1 MIEIKHKRDCCGCHA
16 CASVCAH
23 QAITMQTDSE
33 GFLYPVV
40 DKSTCTDCGLCE
52 QVCPVIHQASP
63 TRPLKVYAARSN
75 DEELR
80 RKSSSGG
87 IFTLLAEA
95 VIHEGGVVF
104 GAKFDERWNVIHSWT
119 DTLDGLAD
127 FRGSKYV
134 QSTIGNT
141 YKEAKEF
148 LLQGRKVL
156 FTGTPC
162 QIAGLKRYLRKD
174 YENLLA
180 VDVICHGVPS
190 PLVWQKYLD
199 EMRTKG
205 EITGISF
212 RDKTNGWAQYA
223 FRLNYIPTEGN
234 GPTPNR
240 AKEQTLL
247 LPRSENAF
255 MRGFL
260 ADLYLRPSCHACPAR
275 SGKSGSDITLGDFWG
290 IQKVYPELNDNKGYS
305 AILIRSEK
313 GQAYYRDLKIVDTG
327 SNYDCL
333 LPENPSLEHS
343 PKHTRYARRFWR
355 EFTQKG
361 LACISPICK
370 QKNNL
375 NLKAQYIKIKR
386 ALLGLLRR

>member
-40 DKSTCTDCGLCE
+40 DKSTCTDCGLCK

-75 DEELR
+75 DKELR
-80 RKSSSGG
+80 RKSYSGG
-87 IFTLLAEA
+87 IFTLLPEA

-134 QSTIGNT
+134 QSAIGNT

-174 YENLLA
+174 Y
-180 VDVICHGVPS
+180 
-190 PLVWQKYLD
+190 
-199 EMRTKG
+199 
-205 EITGISF
+205 
-212 RDKTNGWAQYA
+212 
-223 FRLNYIPTEGN
+223 
-234 GPTPNR
+234 
-240 AKEQTLL
+240 
-247 LPRSENAF
+247 
-255 MRGFL
+255 
-260 ADLYLRPSCHACPAR
+260 
-275 SGKSGSDITLGDFWG
+275 
-290 IQKVYPELNDNKGYS
+290 
-305 AILIRSEK
+305 
-313 GQAYYRDLKIVDTG
+313 
-327 SNYDCL
+327 
-333 LPENPSLEHS
+333 
-343 PKHTRYARRFWR
+343 
-355 EFTQKG
+355 
-361 LACISPICK
+361 
-370 QKNNL
+370 
-375 NLKAQYIKIKR
+375 
-386 ALLGLLRR
+386 